1 MFSYNVFLTIRYA
14 HIFYKW
20 FILSNYC
27 MPLWKVQIQLF
38 LKKVQVNQWKQIKFF
53 FFFWLSY
60 VNYIMNSIFW
70 SFKDQ
75 NHTIRKFL
83 INDTNRAPIISVG
96 ILPGKLE
103 LLTVF
108 FASGSP
114 TPLRFSGWRFSGPEP
129 WPFGKLS
136 PYWVRVTWKQT
147 NMN

>member
-1 MFSYNVFLTIRYA
+1 MQTIFLNHLNLVTTVC
-14 HIFYKW
+14 HLEKW
-20 FILSNYC
+20 KSAN
-27 MPLWKVQIQLF
+27 PTLWKRFKFINENRSNSF
-38 LKKVQVNQWKQIKFF
+38 LLL
-53 FFFWLSY
+53 FWLSN
-60 VNYIMNSIFW
+60 VNYIMISIFW